1 MRFVACTV
9 FALALAGCED
19 SADPVPTPLPEFAI
33 SPTAQ
38 WAGGTVLVRS
48 HFFEGLDSLPPVT
61 AAGVAMVTVRV
72 DDSTVS
78 ATLPSIPTQSAL
90 IEVIDGV
97 TTYPVGS
104 VGIVGFRGY
113 WVTNPTAFGNPVLI
127 RSTGGPFGLAG
138 IVPQPSGGAV
148 GLVALE
154 QHRVILAPGVQP
166 VDAGP
171 LRAVGVTFDSS
182 RYILRNSA
190 GTIAEWR
197 LIPGPTL
204 VDTVPSFL
212 QSPFA
217 RIIVRLSNGVWL
229 NTHNHSTDVIRSGLP
244 TISVQIED
252 PHHFTLS
259 VAADRAI
266 ANGGYSGP
274 GAVVFRMSTG
284 DTLYRVPASWV
295 SGAAF
300 TADGSTLFV
309 ASSIQGGAIVVVRA
323 SDGTVLSQVP
333 VPANVF
339 EILGLALAR
348 NESRLLVA
356 VQVGFAPEVLVY
368 DAGTLA
374 LLGRLE
380 SPPESASNVG
390 GWLDADIIADDA
402 SATAYVMGAGG
413 YVWEFDLLP

>member
-9 FALALAGCED
+9 FALALAACSD
-19 SADPVPTPLPEFAI
+19 SSEPAAPPPEFAV
-33 SPTAQ
+33 SPATQ
-38 WAGGTVLVRS
+38 WAGGTVVVHS
-48 HFFEGLDSLPPVT
+48 QFFNGLDSLPPVT
-61 AAGVAMVTVRV
+61 AAGIAMVTTRI

-78 ATLPSIPTQSAL
+78 ATLPSSPTQSAPV
-90 IEVIDGV
+90 EVIDGS

-138 IVPQPSGGAV
+138 IVPQPFGGAV
-148 GLVALE
+148 GLVALD
-154 QHRVILAPGVQP
+154 QKRLILMPGVRP
-166 VDAGP
+166 VDWGSM
-171 LRAVGVTFDSS
+171 RAVGVTFDSS
-182 RYILRNSA
+182 RYILRDSA
-190 GTIAEWR
+190 GVIAEWR

-204 VDTVPSFL
+204 VDTVPSSL
-212 QSPFA
+212 QSVFA
-217 RIIVRLSNGVWL
+217 RIIFRLSEGVWL
-229 NTHNHSTDVIRSGLP
+229 NTHNHSTDVIRPGLP
-244 TISVQIED
+244 TFAVQIED
-252 PHHFTLS
+252 PHRITLS
-259 VAADRAI
+259 RIADRAI
-266 ANGGYSGP
+266 ANGGYDAP

-284 DTLYRVPASWV
+284 DTLYRVPTTGWV

-300 TADGSTLFV
+300 TADGGTLYV
-309 ASSIQGGAIVVVRA
+309 GANSIVVVNA
-323 SDGTVLSQVP
+323 SDGTVLDQAPLPADIYQV
-333 VPANVF
+333 
-339 EILGLALAR
+339 LGIALAR
-348 NESRLLVA
+348 NDNRLLVA
-356 VQVGFAPEVLVY
+356 VERGSAPEILVY

-402 SATAYVMGAGG
+402 SSTAYVMGAGG